1 VPAEN
6 EVASEP
12 IVRLRGVSKTYPN
25 QAAPA
30 LVPTD
35 LDIRQGEF
43 FSLLGPS
50 GSGKT
55 TTLRLI
61 AGFEIPDTGRV
72 FIQGVDVTLQP
83 PFRRDVK
90 TVFQGYALFPHM
102 TVQDNVAYPLRM
114 ERVAQAEIGGRVQA
128 ALELVEMGGF
138 SGRLPHQLSGG
149 QKQRVALARALVA
162 RPKVLLLD
170 EPLGALDLQLRQ
182 QMQSVLRRLQRELGI
197 SFVYVTHDQGE
208 ALSMSDRLAVMNR
221 GAIQQLSVP
230 EDVYYRP
237 HNRFVASFI
246 GKANLVECRIEREA
260 GVCTAVNGP
269 FRVRLDGDYAAGPAT
284 IAIRFESFIFGPT
297 EAGDNRLS
305 GRIETATFLGDGR
318 EVQFAIG
325 DIRLTARITSQ
336 HDRKFVPGDG
346 IDFGVRRADIVVLHD

>member
-1 VPAEN
+1 
-6 EVASEP
+6 
-12 IVRLRGVSKTYPN
+12 
-25 QAAPA
+25 
-30 LVPTD
+30 
-35 LDIRQGEF
+35 
-43 FSLLGPS
+43 
-50 GSGKT
+50 
-55 TTLRLI
+55 
-61 AGFEIPDTGRV
+61 
-72 FIQGVDVTLQP
+72 
-83 PFRRDVK
+83 
-90 TVFQGYALFPHM
+90 
-102 TVQDNVAYPLRM
+102 
-114 ERVAQAEIGGRVQA
+114 
-128 ALELVEMGGF
+128 MGGF

-269 FRVRLDGDYAAGPAT
+269 FRVRLDGDYAAGP
-284 IAIRFESFIFGPT
+284 RSPSLRSFIFGPA
-297 EAGDNRLS
+297 EAGDNGCRADRDRHLPRRRPR
-305 GRIETATFLGDGR
+305 GPVRHRRHQADG
-318 EVQFAIG
+318 A
-325 DIRLTARITSQ
+325 SPHQ
-336 HDRKFVPGDG
+336 HDRKFVPG
-346 IDFGVRRADIVVLHD
+346 AASTSA